1 MGRKS
6 LSEARTNE
14 ILEAFGRCII
24 KYGLDTSLEQVA
36 EEAGMTRSIIRHY
49 IGNREAVVNSLI
61 ERVTQDYLD
70 DLEKLVDGIADDN
83 LIDVLL
89 DYLFG
94 GLPGYDAMDK
104 LILDVLMTA
113 KNRYPIAKQ
122 RLRDLFTHMITLLAD
137 DFKRIYPHNT
147 SDKCRAVA
155 YGVICVAMSN
165 ESFVWI
171 GMDSSHHTIA
181 RQQAIYL
188 INTLK

>member
-14 ILEAFGRCII
+14 ILDAFGRCII

-49 IGNREAVVNSLI
+49 IGNREEVVNTLI
-61 ERVTQDYLD
+61 ERVTHDYLNTLQRLGD
-70 DLEKLVDGIADDN
+70 GIPDEKL
-83 LIDVLL
+83 IDLLL

-94 GLPGYDAMDK
+94 GLPDYDAVDK
-104 LILDVLMTA
+104 LILDILMTA
-113 KNRYPIAKQ
+113 KNRYPVAKQ
-122 RLRDLFTHMITLLAD
+122 RLRDLFTHIITLLAN
-137 DFKRIYPHNT
+137 DFQRLYSHNT
-147 SDKCRAVA
+147 PDKCREVA
-155 YGVICVAMSN
+155 YGVLCLAMSN

-171 GMDSSHHTIA
+171 GMDAQHHVMA

-188 INTLK
+188 IESLH